1 MGAWSFIVCAG
12 LAVCGPSCARP
23 PLKGNMT
30 ACSALLRFGGP
41 SSGTSVRRRSCG
53 QRRVTRSWW
62 NWLCDRYFAAILRS
76 TARRLQL
83 ENDRDSTLSKRSLRK
98 WTRSSSIVRSRVAPP
113 TGRHQGRG
121 KAAMKSKE
129 IAGNFRQKLE
139 KKLNSGGHFWF
150 AFWFHFWVLAIL
162 VSIRAPRSAGP
173 KTGPSKSGL
182 FRRQARQIWWKK
194 KGFSD

>member
-1 MGAWSFIVCAG
+1 MIPRHMAFTCFSLRVRGRPPSFRILKRLSDRLGAWSFIVCAG

-30 ACSALLRFGGP
+30 ECSALLRFGGP

-83 ENDRDSTLSKRSLRK
+83 ENARDSTLSKRSLCTL
-98 WTRSSSIVRSRVAPP
+98 TRSSSIVRSRVPLP
-113 TGRHQGRG
+113 IGRH
-121 KAAMKSKE
+121 
-129 IAGNFRQKLE
+129 
-139 KKLNSGGHFWF
+139 
-150 AFWFHFWVLAIL
+150 
-162 VSIRAPRSAGP
+162 PRPRPGC
-173 KTGPSKSGL
+173 
-182 FRRQARQIWWKK
+182 I
-194 KGFSD
+194 